1 MNDRIAFK
9 VAMSS
14 AIFVGAYNF
23 IIRILRLLGFSFFGV
38 ELTANTWIQYI
49 VFEGA
54 TRFIVTIIAGMFLLY
69 FYLKFKV
76 VKEWEHLEAMPEESD
91 EDRRAKNMQKVQI
104 RRLIR
109 NFRWIVMIGGIIA
122 LHDFI
127 FKSLSKSPVEMSSD
141 LLWAISAIMLLV
153 AGISAISDRY
163 FIPVF
168 LALEQPTM
176 GDNQPQSIRF
186 KTSTAAGIVVMN
198 LILSANF
205 IITLPMIIQGRYMEV
220 MQHSADFADTAYTW
234 SEDGSHL
241 IESGYLRFL
250 QGVAESNN
258 YKVTVSLGNII
269 RLGTQTPEELLSR
282 SLVLFLVLTVLLTV
296 MSIFIFDTIVASIKR
311 QIDNLS
317 ITVRSII
324 RGEASLKERIY
335 IAEFNDVGFMTG
347 YVNLLIGYVEEL
359 AVGLKDT
366 ATKVFVAST
375 EITDAGKTSSASML
389 DLRKQ
394 SDLVNSSVADQNNA
408 MDTVNQ
414 QLQTLTDSIS
424 AIIEGVDGQNAF
436 ISETTVS
443 VEKFAQSVN
452 EVRSMTEDAKKVAS
466 DLVTVTNQGTGAMQ
480 AAMKAMQAIEEANG
494 KVIEGVSLISRV
506 ASQTNLLA
514 MNAAIEA
521 AHAGEYGRGFAVV
534 ANEVRSLSE
543 NATVQSKVIRG
554 YVQSMSET
562 VTLGLETAVHVQESL
577 DLISKGIEKSN
588 NITLDIAQA
597 MISQAQDSSNIV
609 GALSALSETSEAI
622 KSQTRQQEEADLTLR
637 NSMQVLSQ
645 LSDQIIGYVDAQLK
659 GVSEADRDTTHI
671 NDVAAETLQLVERLK
686 EMVMRFNI
694 S

>member
-1 MNDRIAFK
+1 
-9 VAMSS
+9 
-14 AIFVGAYNF
+14 
-23 IIRILRLLGFSFFGV
+23 
-38 ELTANTWIQYI
+38 
-49 VFEGA
+49 
-54 TRFIVTIIAGMFLLY
+54 
-69 FYLKFKV
+69 
-76 VKEWEHLEAMPEESD
+76 
-91 EDRRAKNMQKVQI
+91 
-104 RRLIR
+104 
-109 NFRWIVMIGGIIA
+109 
-122 LHDFI
+122 
-127 FKSLSKSPVEMSSD
+127 
-141 LLWAISAIMLLV
+141 
-153 AGISAISDRY
+153 
-163 FIPVF
+163 
-168 LALEQPTM
+168 
-176 GDNQPQSIRF
+176 
-186 KTSTAAGIVVMN
+186 
-198 LILSANF
+198 
-205 IITLPMIIQGRYMEV
+205 
-220 MQHSADFADTAYTW
+220 
-234 SEDGSHL
+234 
-241 IESGYLRFL
+241 
-250 QGVAESNN
+250 
-258 YKVTVSLGNII
+258 
-269 RLGTQTPEELLSR
+269 
-282 SLVLFLVLTVLLTV
+282 
-296 MSIFIFDTIVASIKR
+296 
-311 QIDNLS
+311 
-317 ITVRSII
+317 
-324 RGEASLKERIY
+324 
-335 IAEFNDVGFMTG
+335 
-347 YVNLLIGYVEEL
+347 
-359 AVGLKDT
+359 
-366 ATKVFVAST
+366 
-375 EITDAGKTSSASML
+375 ML